1 MRPILLEIEGF
12 LSYKERTIIDFSE
25 LSLFAITGMT
35 GAGKTSI
42 IDAITFALYGKCPRF
57 EKGASKEDYI
67 SKGKDFLRVS
77 LTFSLRNKIYTV
89 ERSLRAGK
97 NISLSF
103 KENGKELRTEE
114 KNKVREE
121 LLQKILDIDY
131 ETFTKII
138 VLPQGEFAKFIKPE
152 RPQERRE
159 IIIKLSNLD
168 KIDKI
173 KELASSKKKDIQNE
187 INVINSKIESLKIG
201 NEDLDELENTLKDF
215 EKRLEDEKNVKH
227 TLQDR
232 LTKAVKKRELI
243 KELEKAKEE
252 YEVLE
257 EKKDQ
262 MSALKERIDFI
273 KPKLSLKS
281 DIERYIK
288 LKDNI
293 NHISQ
298 ELNTKHEKLQALEQE
313 YQKLLEAFKS
323 IKQEYENTR
332 EKERRIEK
340 GYEIVG
346 KLENTIL
353 LEDYINQRKLEIEK
367 INQELYS
374 LFSELSNTSEKIS
387 QYESALSKA
396 DYQDIEKKLEELTK
410 TLNQLEIKEQDMIKK
425 SKDKE
430 RLLKEIST
438 LEDNINK
445 YKKKLK
451 IIEDDI
457 NAHKNEMIL
466 YHSSMLRT
474 LLKENDI
481 CPVCGGIYQEKEHV
495 ISDSLENI
503 ENLEEKNNILKEFE
517 DLKHQI
523 ASSESILASKKEDLA
538 KLIEEIEPLE
548 KQLLNKK
555 SIETSIKELKSKKE
569 ALDKTKELLQEEKLK
584 KDKLE
589 NLKALQEN
597 RKSDIEKEIS
607 AKEQELKYKE
617 EELISYGVTEEHL
630 KNKKNTV
637 VSFKQTIE
645 KLKKDIQKA
654 KEDYERY
661 QKLLN
666 NKEKERLVIQTDI
679 LSLEKQTENINKELS
694 ELDQKLSSLEDK
706 ENILEELK
714 NLNIYEETYNE
725 YTSKLNNLKGLIESK
740 KKEIDQIDEN
750 STPEDLKENLNVVEE
765 SISNLNKEIGSITSK
780 INQIKE
786 NEKKIKDLQ
795 KTLEELEGKLNV
807 YERLEHD
814 LKGDALQAYI
824 SQKIIEELIKHAN
837 IYASKMDF
845 PYTFKVEEAPRE
857 KDSIVVE
864 DAFGNIRP
872 VKSLSGGETFITS
885 LCFALALSETIGSSY
900 LQSLFIDEG
909 FGTLDKETLEKVG
922 DALELL
928 SQNINKMVG
937 IITHVESLAEKFTNR
952 IIVTKTKDGGS
963 KIEIV

>member
-12 LSYKERTIIDFSE
+12 LSYKEKTIIDFSE

-77 LTFSLRNKIYTV
+77 LTFSLRNKTYTV

-201 NEDLDELENTLKDF
+201 NEDLDELERILKDF
-215 EKRLEDEKNVKH
+215 EKQLEEEKKAKN

-232 LTKAVKKRELI
+232 LSKAVKKRELMA
-243 KELEKAKEE
+243 ELEKAKEE
-252 YEVLE
+252 YEALK

-262 MSALKERIDFI
+262 MNALKERIDFI
-273 KPKLSLKS
+273 KPMLSLKS

-288 LKDNI
+288 LKDDAQ
-293 NHISQ
+293 HISQ
-298 ELNTKHEKLQALEQE
+298 ELHQKRENLKALEQS

-323 IKQEYENTR
+323 VKQEYENTK

-367 INQELYS
+367 INQELSS
-374 LFSELSNTSEKIS
+374 LSSKLSNTFEKIS

-396 DYQDIEKKLEELTK
+396 DYQDLEKKLEEFTK

-425 SKDKE
+425 LKDKE

-438 LEDNINK
+438 LEDNINE
-445 YKKKLK
+445 YKEKLK
-451 IIEDDI
+451 AIEDDI
-457 NAHKNEMIL
+457 NIHKNDMIL
-466 YHSSMLRT
+466 YHSNILRT

-481 CPVCGGIYQEKEHV
+481 CPVCGGIYQEKEH
-495 ISDSLENI
+495 IMAKHLKNIESLEDKKNI
-503 ENLEEKNNILKEFE
+503 FKEYDNLKNKIDLSENILR
-517 DLKHQI
+517 
-523 ASSESILASKKEDLA
+523 SKKEEFA
-538 KLIEEIEPLE
+538 KLIEEIKLLE
-548 KQLLNKK
+548 KELSDKK
-555 SIETSIKELKSKKE
+555 NIETSIKELKSKKE
-569 ALDKTKELLQEEKLK
+569 TLDKTKDLLQQEKAQ
-584 KDKLE
+584 KDTLE
-589 NLKALQEN
+589 KLKALQEN
-597 RKSDIEKEIS
+597 RKSDLEKEIS
-607 AKEQELKYKE
+607 TKEQELKYKE
-617 EELISYGVTEEHL
+617 EELMSYGVTQEHL

-645 KLKKDIQKA
+645 RLKKEIQKA

-666 NKEKERLVIQTDI
+666 ENEKEKLIIQADI
-679 LSLEKQTENINKELS
+679 SSLEKQTENINKELL
-694 ELDQKLSSLEDK
+694 ELDKKLSSLVDK
-706 ENILEELK
+706 ESILEELK
-714 NLNIYEETYNE
+714 NLTKYEEIYNE
-725 YTSKLNNLKGLIESK
+725 YTSKLNNFKGLIESK

-750 STPEDLKENLNVVEE
+750 STPEDLKENLNAVEE

-795 KTLEELEGKLNV
+795 KTLEELEHKLNV

-837 IYASKMDF
+837 LYASKMDF